1 MGGSASHSRRF
12 QRRISTTEG
21 GRRGGLGGDGR
32 ETGNSCLKQ
41 GLNSGRR
48 WRPRKRRMAGE
59 SPLLNHHHAESF
71 GRRQV
76 AIYCHRLLAYRAE
89 GSSGS
94 KANGNALTDQRG
106 WVESKQPAPENACR
120 GGLAIGNRPAQ
131 PSRTGDL
138 TALAVEG
145 LEGLQAP
152 RRAGTRR
159 QLTAG
164 ACRGYAGRGAPERP
178 RREARGAAAALMGVT
193 AWHTQA

>member
-106 WVESKQPAPENACR
+106 WVESKQPAPENACQR
-120 GGLAIGNRPAQ
+120 R
-131 PSRTGDL
+131 RTL
-138 TALAVEG
+138 NL
-145 LEGLQAP
+145 
-152 RRAGTRR
+152 
-159 QLTAG
+159 
-164 ACRGYAGRGAPERP
+164 RP
-178 RREARGAAAALMGVT
+178 RVTTQVHFPAPTGLWLRAQGCGQSAATLGQKVVMAFYPNGVASRRHDAT
-193 AWHTQA
+193 PLG

>member
-120 GGLAIGNRPAQ
+120 GGPPWAAGPPRRTDSLVPKCRQTPTGLCSSHGIRPGGFARHA
-131 PSRTGDL
+131 PAMHVM
-138 TALAVEG
+138 ALA
-145 LEGLQAP
+145 
-152 RRAGTRR
+152 
-159 QLTAG
+159 
-164 ACRGYAGRGAPERP
+164 GRW
-178 RREARGAAAALMGVT
+178 AAADERVAG
-193 AWHTQA
+193 